1 MRTVRETDQLVKS
14 LPPETQES
22 ELPSK
27 SIDYRIG
34 CTDGTYR
41 WIRSRWSYSRGPKGS
56 LLALGFI
63 HDIDADIHREQALHS
78 ALAERDTLLREVH
91 HRVKNN
97 FQIISSLLR
106 LESTTLETGPATFA
120 LENANRRVFAMSLVH
135 ELLYQEDLSGAIEL
149 SHYLERLATAL
160 LGEAE
165 GLQIS
170 LSVTG
175 DKLEI
180 PLDTA
185 VPLGLVCNEALMNI
199 LRHAFPPGHRE
210 NPRVDIRLE
219 RYAESARLT
228 IRDNGI
234 GFGLG
239 SGAVSESQMPGQ
251 QVREGSPRSLG
262 LTLMEALISQID
274 GTHTISHDEGTIVEL
289 EFPLP

>member
-1 MRTVRETDQLVKS
+1 
-14 LPPETQES
+14 
-22 ELPSK
+22 
-27 SIDYRIG
+27 
-34 CTDGTYR
+34 
-41 WIRSRWSYSRGPKGS
+41 
-56 LLALGFI
+56 LGFI
-63 HDIDADIHREQALHS
+63 HDIDADVQREQSLHN

-106 LESTTLETGPATFA
+106 LESTTLEAGPASLA

-135 ELLYQEDLSGAIEL
+135 ELLYQEDLSGAVEL
-149 SHYLERLATAL
+149 GHYLERLATAL

-170 LSVTG
+170 LSVEG

-199 LRHAFPPGHRE
+199 LRHAFPPEHRE
-210 NPRVDIRLE
+210 NPQVEIRLE
-219 RYAESARLT
+219 RLHETARLT
-228 IRDNGI
+228 IRDNGV
-234 GFGLG
+234 GFGHG
-239 SGAVSESQMPGQ
+239 AEAVSESQKSGQ
-251 QVREGSPRSLG
+251 QTRVGAPRSLG

-274 GTHTISHDEGTIVEL
+274 GTHTISHDKGTRVVL